1 MHRVI
6 AALSQAIKVVFYY
19 LRTPMYYN
27 RKIALHT
34 LGCKLNFSETSAI
47 ARILTEQGFEKVEF
61 SDRADYYIINT
72 CSVTENADK
81 ETKQVVKNALKTN
94 PGAKVII
101 VGCYA
106 QLKPEEIS
114 KIKGVSMVL
123 GANEKFKIHEY
134 IEQLEEQT
142 APVVIS
148 GDIDNVEFYADA
160 YSQGE
165 RTRSFLK
172 VQDGCDYFCSF
183 CTIPMARGKSRSNTI
198 AHTVEVARKV
208 AATGVKEIV
217 LTGVN
222 LGDYGKTTDGNERT
236 DENFY
241 KLALELEKIEEVE
254 RFRISSIEPN
264 LLTNEI
270 IEFVAQS
277 KRFMPH
283 FHIPLQ
289 SGSDK
294 ILKLMRRK
302 YLTKLYRERVAKIKE
317 VMPHACIGVDLIV
330 GFPGET
336 EEQFLETYNFI
347 NELDVSYLHVFTYS
361 ERANTRALNITPVVP
376 VPERKERNKMLR
388 ILSEKKRRKFY
399 SEHVGTERKVLFEAE
414 NDGGIR
420 YGFTDNYIKTGIPYE
435 EDMWNTIQTIRLNEV
450 SDFGYVKGTKHLEL
464 SIA

>member
-1 MHRVI
+1 M
-6 AALSQAIKVVFYY
+6 LLFY
-19 LRTPMYYN
+19 LRGSMYYN

-47 ARILTEQGFEKVEF
+47 GRALTENGFEKVDF
-61 SDRADYYIINT
+61 SAQADYYVINT

-81 ETKQVVKNALKTN
+81 ETKQIVKAALKTN
-94 PGAKVII
+94 PNAKIVVI
-101 VGCYA
+101 GCYA
-106 QLKPEEIS
+106 QLKPQEIAS
-114 KIKGVSMVL
+114 IKGVSLVL
-123 GANEKFKIHEY
+123 GANEKFKLHEH
-134 IEQLEEQT
+134 LEKLEAQD
-142 APVVIS
+142 APLIIS
-148 GDIDNVEFYADA
+148 GDINEIEFYADA

-183 CTIPMARGKSRSNTI
+183 CTIPMARGKSRNSSI
-198 AHTVEVARKV
+198 AHTLEVAKKV
-208 AATGVKEIV
+208 AGTGVKEIV

-222 LGDYGKTTDGNERT
+222 LGDFGRSSN
-236 DENFY
+236 ENFY
-241 KLALELEKIEEVE
+241 QLIRQLDKIEGVE

-270 IEFVAQS
+270 IEFVADS
-277 KRFMPH
+277 NKFMPH
-283 FHIPLQ
+283 FHVPLQ

-302 YLTKLYRERVAKIKE
+302 YLTKLYSERIEKIKAE
-317 VMPHACIGVDLIV
+317 MPHACIGVDVIV

-336 EEQFLETYNFI
+336 SEQFSETYNFI

-376 VPERKERNKMLR
+376 VNERKERNKMLR

-399 SEHVGTERKVLFEAE
+399 QEHVNTQRPVLFEAE
-414 NDGGIR
+414 NDNGIR
-420 YGFTDNYIKTGIPYE
+420 YGFTDNYIKVGIPSE
-435 EDMWNTIQTIRLNEV
+435 ENMWNTIQTVSLNEV
-450 SDFGYVKGTKHLEL
+450 SDFGYVKGTKHLKY

>member
-1 MHRVI
+1 M
-6 AALSQAIKVVFYY
+6 F
-19 LRTPMYYN
+19 YN
-27 RKIALHT
+27 RKVALHT

-47 ARILTEQGFEKVEF
+47 ARILVEQGFQKVEF

-81 ETKQVVKNALKTN
+81 ETKQVVKAALKTN
-94 PGAKVII
+94 PEAKIVI
-101 VGCYA
+101 VGCFA

-114 KIKGVSMVL
+114 KIKGVNLVL

-134 IEQLEEQT
+134 LEQLEEQLE
-142 APVVIS
+142 PLIVS
-148 GDIDNVEFYADA
+148 GDIDNVGFYADA

-183 CTIPMARGKSRSNTI
+183 CTIPLARGKSRSNSI
-198 AHTVEVARKV
+198 AHTVEVAKKV
-208 AATGVKEIV
+208 AGTGVKEIV

-222 LGDYGKTTDGNERT
+222 IGDFGKSTNGNERT
-236 DENFY
+236 EENFF
-241 KLALELEKIEEVE
+241 LLINELEKIKEVE

-270 IEFVAQS
+270 IDFVAGS
-277 KRFMPH
+277 KKFMPH

-302 YLTKLYRERVAKIKE
+302 YLRQLYKERVEKIKS
-317 VMPHACIGVDLIV
+317 VMPHACIGVDVIV

-336 EEQFLETYNFI
+336 QEQFLETYNFI

-361 ERANTRALNITPVVP
+361 ERANTRALNISPVVP
-376 VPERKERNKMLR
+376 IPERKERNKMLR
-388 ILSEKKRRKFY
+388 ILSEKKKRKFY
-399 SEHVGTERKVLFEAE
+399 SEHVKTKREVLFEAE
-414 NDGGIR
+414 NDNGIR
-420 YGFTDNYIKTGIPYE
+420 YGFTDNYIKVGIPYE
-435 EDMWNTIQTIRLNEV
+435 ENMWNTIQSISLTEL
-450 SDFGYVKGTKHLEL
+450 SDFGYIKGAKHLEF

>member
-1 MHRVI
+1 
-6 AALSQAIKVVFYY
+6 
-19 LRTPMYYN
+19 MYYN

-47 ARILTEQGFEKVEF
+47 ARILSEQGYQKVEF

-94 PGAKVII
+94 PDAKVII

-134 IEQLEEQT
+134 LEQLEEQT

-160 YSQGE
+160 YSHGE

-241 KLALELEKIEEVE
+241 KLALELDKIEEVE

-317 VMPHACIGVDLIV
+317 VMPHACIGVDVIV

-336 EEQFLETYNFI
+336 QEQFLETYNFI

-361 ERANTRALNITPVVP
+361 ERANTRALNITPIVP
-376 VPERKERNKMLR
+376 IPERKERNKMLR

-450 SDFGYVKGTKHLEL
+450 SDFGYVKGTKHLQL

>member
-1 MHRVI
+1 
-6 AALSQAIKVVFYY
+6 
-19 LRTPMYYN
+19 MYYN

-47 ARILTEQGFEKVEF
+47 ARILSEQGYQKVEF

-81 ETKQVVKNALKTN
+81 ETKQVVKTALKTN
-94 PGAKVII
+94 PEAKVII

-114 KIKGVSMVL
+114 RIKGVSMVL

-134 IEQLEEQT
+134 LEQLEEQT

-208 AATGVKEIV
+208 AGTGVKEIV

-241 KLALELEKIEEVE
+241 KLIQELDKIEEVD

-270 IEFVAQS
+270 IDFVAQS

-302 YLTKLYRERVAKIKE
+302 YLRQLYKERVEKIKA
-317 VMPHACIGVDLIV
+317 VMPHACIGVDVIV

-361 ERANTRALNITPVVP
+361 ERANTRALNISPIVP

-388 ILSEKKRRKFY
+388 ILSEKKKRKFY
-399 SEHVGTERKVLFEAE
+399 SEHVTTERKVLFEAE
-414 NDGGIR
+414 NDNGIR

-450 SDFGYVKGTKHLEL
+450 SDFGYVKGTRHLEYSL
-464 SIA
+464 A

>member
-1 MHRVI
+1 
-6 AALSQAIKVVFYY
+6 
-19 LRTPMYYN
+19 MYYN

-47 ARILTEQGFEKVEF
+47 TRSLVENGFQKVEF

-72 CSVTENADK
+72 CSVTENADR
-81 ETKQVVKNALKTN
+81 ETKQVVKTALKTN
-94 PGAKVII
+94 PDAKVVI

-114 KIKGVSMVL
+114 KIKGVNLVL

-134 IEQLEEQT
+134 LEKLEEQSE
-142 APVVIS
+142 PLVVG
-148 GDIDNVEFYADA
+148 GDINSVEFYADA

-183 CTIPMARGKSRSNTI
+183 CTIPFARGKSRSSNI
-198 AHTVEVARKV
+198 AHTVEVAKKV

-222 LGDYGKTTDGNERT
+222 IGDYGKTTDGNERT
-236 DENFY
+236 GEDFY
-241 KLALELEKIEEVE
+241 QLIKALEANIDVA

-270 IEFVAQS
+270 IEFVASS
-277 KRFMPH
+277 KKFMPH

-302 YLTKLYRERVAKIKE
+302 YLSKLYRERVEKIKE
-317 VMPHACIGVDLIV
+317 VMPHACIGVDVIV

-336 EEQFLETYNFI
+336 HEQFLETYNFI
-347 NELDVSYLHVFTYS
+347 NELEVSYLHVFTYS
-361 ERANTRALNITPVVP
+361 ERANTRALNIQPVIP
-376 VPERKERNKMLR
+376 IPERKERNKMLR
-388 ILSEKKRRKFY
+388 ILSEKKKRKFY
-399 SEHVGTERKVLFEAE
+399 NEHVNTKREVLFEAE
-414 NDGGIR
+414 NDNGIR
-420 YGFTDNYIKTGIPYE
+420 YGFTDNYIKVGIPYE
-435 EDMWNTIQTIRLNEV
+435 EEMWNTIQTIQLNTV